1 MADDINPYTYGSPF
15 TGDTS
20 GNPWAAEGALPSSL
34 YNSSQAIKADQRTL
48 YLQKQAQGF
57 NAAESQ
63 KQRDYEERMSNTAI
77 SRRMADLKASGINPA
92 LAYASGNGG
101 GGASSPSGSAASSG
115 SGKGTAARASVSEG
129 SILGSVISLI
139 AGVVTKGMSSAAEVA
154 AQSAKTAS
162 AEAIASAHDANSLR
176 IAELNNATK
185 KALSVAG
192 NSARADY
199 DDVRAKIASRYLKSL
214 EKGSKV
220 PDYEEVSDFEVEK
233 ALAAYYGKGK
243 K

>member
-1 MADDINPYTYGSPF
+1 
-15 TGDTS
+15 
-20 GNPWAAEGALPSSL
+20 
-34 YNSSQAIKADQRTL
+34 
-48 YLQKQAQGF
+48 
-57 NAAESQ
+57 
-63 KQRDYEERMSNTAI
+63 MSNTAI

-220 PDYEEVSDFEVEK
+220 PDYAEVSDFEVEK

>member
-1 MADDINPYTYGSPF
+1 MSDNLSSMGNNGGETTESWTHG
-15 TGDTS
+15 TS
-20 GNPWAAEGALPSSL
+20 DPWASGGLLASSNF
-34 YNSSQAIKADQRTL
+34 NSSEAIKADKRTF
-48 YLQKQAQGF
+48 QMQQQAHGF

-101 GGASSPSGSAASSG
+101 GGASTPSGSAASSG
-115 SGKGTAARASVSEG
+115 SGKGTAARSTVSEG

-162 AEAIASAHDANSLR
+162 
-176 IAELNNATK
+176 
-185 KALSVAG
+185 LS
-192 NSARADY
+192 
-199 DDVRAKIASRYLKSL
+199 
-214 EKGSKV
+214 
-220 PDYEEVSDFEVEK
+220 
-233 ALAAYYGKGK
+233 
-243 K
+243 